1 MICGAHGTDNK
12 ETGILE
18 ELMLDNCHR
27 NPTLKYPIWDTVL
40 YEKARSP
47 T

>member
-1 MICGAHGTDNK
+1 
-12 ETGILE
+12 
-18 ELMLDNCHR
+18 MLDNCYR

-40 YEKARSP
+40 YEKSARSP